1 MVSLKNHRR
10 EGSRSSC
17 KNGGSPYRWRGAGG
31 AGGGLGKVE
40 GESTDFYEKYMDF
53 VAAMLFTQQV
63 FHLEWLFL
71 FWYFLIY
78 IYLIFYY
85 FGWSL
90 SLVLLTKVFFLKKK
104 HVTLFFSVLKMKKW
118 LCHISL
124 FFCLSSI
131 SLGWY
136 C

>member
-17 KNGGSPYRWRGAGG
+17 KNGGSPYRWRGGG
-31 AGGGLGKVE
+31 SVEGGGGKHWFLWKIY
-40 GESTDFYEKYMDF
+40 GFCSSNALYSASLSFRMIIFILILFNLYLLDF
-53 VAAMLFTQQV
+53 L
-63 FHLEWLFL
+63 L
-71 FWYFLIY
+71 FWMKSQPSVAYKS
-78 IYLIFYY
+78 IF
-85 FGWSL
+85 F
-90 SLVLLTKVFFLKKK
+90 KKK